1 LDPSPRGRMLQRM
14 SDNPKPTELV
24 LHQQSRRLEVTFDDG
39 ARFEYPCELLRVY
52 SPSAEVRGH
61 WGQGAKLQVDKQD
74 VNIRELRPV
83 GQYAVKIVFDDGHD
97 SGLYDWR
104 YLYELGR
111 KQAVYWT
118 QYLDRLREAGH
129 ERKAPTSRPAE

>member
-1 LDPSPRGRMLQRM
+1 M
-14 SDNPKPTELV
+14 SSHPLPTDIIY
-24 LHQQSRRLEVTFDDG
+24 HQQRHELEVAFDDG
-39 ARFEYPCELLRVY
+39 TRFQLPAELLRVY

-61 WGQGAKLQVDKQD
+61 WGQGAKLEVDKQD
-74 VNIRELRPV
+74 VAILEMRPV

-104 YLYELGR
+104 YLYDLGR

-118 QYLDRLREAGH
+118 QYLDRLREKGYQ
-129 ERKAPTSRPAE
+129 RKEPCWK